1 MEDRNNINRFR
12 KKKKQRRFMLNFA
25 VVLLIGLVIIL
36 VASNWTAI
44 ISPFKDAALDV
55 GAGGFPVEL
64 PGSTGYELYPLGD
77 NFCLLTDTY
86 LYTYNPDGANI
97 AGFQHGFQ
105 NPAASVNS
113 KRALVYDKNGKSFRF
128 YSRSEEIY
136 SNTLDD
142 SIVFA
147 VSGSSE
153 RSAVVTTSSRY
164 ANYVYVFSSEGK
176 QIFRWASPENKVM
189 QVCFSDD
196 DNSIFVSVIGESGG
210 ELKLSV
216 LRFDLNNSE
225 NAIWQTDIGS
235 DITFSL
241 EYCRDGIYVVTSG
254 GSMLLDKDSGE
265 LTAQTAFTRTV
276 SGISESDGIR
286 ALVFHDTA
294 SNGDMAVLYGSG
306 LEEKGT
312 LPPGN
317 ITAFGVYDGKLYVLS
332 GTSLCVYSSSA
343 EQTAEYE
350 LDDVYSD
357 FTVINGSAYLIG
369 YNTVQKKEL

>member
-1 MEDRNNINRFR
+1 MEDRNNINKFR

-55 GAGGFPVEL
+55 GTGGFPVEL
-64 PGSTGYELYPLGD
+64 PGSTGYELYSLGD

-86 LYTYNPDGANI
+86 LYTYNSEGANI

-128 YSRSEEIY
+128 YSRSEELY

-147 VSGSSE
+147 VTGSTE
-153 RSAVVTTSSRY
+153 RSAVVTTSARY

-196 DNSIFVSVIGESGG
+196 DSSIFVSVIGERGG
-210 ELKLSV
+210 ELRLSV

-225 NAIWQTDIGS
+225 DMIWQTDIGS

-254 GSMLLDKDSGE
+254 GSFLLDKDSGGMTE
-265 LTAQTAFTRTV
+265 QAHFSKTV
-276 SGISESDGIR
+276 SGISESSGIR
-286 ALVFHDTA
+286 AVVFHDTA
-294 SNGDMAVLYGSG
+294 SNGETVTVYGDG
-306 LEEKGT
+306 LEEKGS
-312 LPPGN
+312 LSPDS
-317 ITAFGVYDGKLYVLS
+317 ITAFGVYGGKLYILNGS
-332 GTSLCVYSSSA
+332 RLCVYNSSA

-350 LDDVYSD
+350 LDDIYSD
-357 FTVINGSAYLIG
+357 FRIINGSAYLIG
-369 YNTVQKKEL
+369 YNTVQKKDL